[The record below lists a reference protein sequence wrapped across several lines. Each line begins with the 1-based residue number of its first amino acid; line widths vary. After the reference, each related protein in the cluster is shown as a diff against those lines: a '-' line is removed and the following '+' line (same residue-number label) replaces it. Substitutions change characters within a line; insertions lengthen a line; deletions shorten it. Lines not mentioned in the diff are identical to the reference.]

1 MKQGTGTP
9 GKEVP
14 ARPMGK
20 TKSRAG
26 KQNVIPLHLDAAFY
40 SERALRSL
48 DRFRY
53 EKALRY
59 FRRATEL
66 EPDNPANHCNMAG
79 ILSEMGEFEQSNA
92 ILLKIVTEI
101 DPGMTECYFYMA
113 NNYANMENY
122 EAAETALAQYMEK
135 DPEGTYIA
143 EAEEM
148 MELLGFELNRPA
160 RAGAPE
166 GADVWFEHDQAR
178 AMLESGRFAEAAEM
192 LERIVGKRPD
202 LLAARNN
209 LALAYFY
216 MGEYEKSLGQIRTV
230 LRNDPGNLHA
240 RCNLAIFCRH
250 FGYKAELDTL
260 VEGLKKLVP
269 YHPEHVFKVAA
280 TLGMLE
286 EHEAAY
292 RLFVRLLKEG
302 IGAGDPA
309 FCHYAA
315 AAAAG
320 SGRRAEALRW
330 WRRAAKLDGRGSVAA
345 FWLEQWSRAE
355 RTAGG
360 GASGEDG
367 GSGKTGR
374 SGEGGG
380 QGEWDRMPSYYYL
393 LPFEEQLRIAE
404 LAGESF
410 AGAADRDP
418 QIAASLVWA
427 LERGNAEEK
436 RKAVL
441 AAGRLTEEGF
451 FRRQLEAK
459 GGALPAPAEEAADE
473 STAGA
478 TGDRPDRPG
487 PADVERAL
495 AAVAANPSER
505 RDVRLLARRALNG
518 PPASEAGGLPRWD
531 RRWQAVMDAALAG
544 MDRGS
549 LIQRHDL
556 QALWI
561 HFLNRT
567 YPDVP
572 RITKVEGWAAA
583 LVYLTAKMH
592 RRAVTLREVSRRYGV
607 SARTVGRHARAI
619 DRTCG
624 LKEKMRRLDRLEDP
638 FRHRAP
644 ADQGPADEAPDSA
657 APYQLREE

>member
-1 MKQGTGTP
+1 
-9 GKEVP
+9 
-14 ARPMGK
+14 MGK
-20 TKSRAG
+20 TKSGAE
-26 KQNVIPLHLDAAFY
+26 KTNVIPLKLDATFY
-40 SERALRSL
+40 FERALRSL

-53 EKALRY
+53 EKALKY

-92 ILLKIVTEI
+92 ILLKILTEI

-113 NNYANMENY
+113 NNYANMEDF

-135 DPEGTYIA
+135 DPDGPYIA

-148 MELLGFELNRPA
+148 MELLGLELNRTA
-160 RAGAPE
+160 RAGPPE

-178 AMLESGRFAEAAEM
+178 ALLEAGKFAEAAER

-209 LALAYFY
+209 LALSYFY

-230 LRNDPGNLHA
+230 LRKDPGNLHA

-250 FGYKAELDTL
+250 FGYKAELDML

-269 YHPEHVFKVAA
+269 FHPEHVFKVAA

-292 RLFVRLLKEG
+292 RLFVRLLKNG

-320 SGRRAEALRW
+320 CGRRADAVRW

-345 FWLEQWSRAE
+345 FWLDQWSRRDGAGE
-355 RTAGG
+355 AVGTEGAGG
-360 GASGEDG
+360 ADGETGAAP
-367 GSGKTGR
+367 GR
-374 SGEGGG
+374 SGAGAKAGAG
-380 QGEWDRMPSYYYL
+380 SGEWEKMPSYYYL
-393 LPFEEQLRIAE
+393 LPFEEQLRIAD
-404 LAGESF
+404 LAGEPF
-410 AGAADRDP
+410 AAVAGRDP
-418 QIAASLVWA
+418 QVIASLVWA
-427 LERGNAEEK
+427 LERGDAENR

-441 AAGRLTEEGF
+441 AAGRLAEEGF
-451 FRRQLEAK
+451 FRRRPELAAP
-459 GGALPAPAEEAADE
+459 GGAAEAGPAARGEAPAD
-473 STAGA
+473 
-478 TGDRPDRPG
+478 GDRDRGSRPG
-487 PADVERAL
+487 PEDVRRAL
-495 AAVAANPSER
+495 AALAANPAVR
-505 RDVRLLARRALNG
+505 RDVRLLARRMLDG
-518 PPASEAGGLPRWD
+518 PLARGAGGLPRWE
-531 RRWQAVMDAALAG
+531 RRWQAVVEAALAG
-544 MDRGS
+544 MDKGS
-549 LIQRHDL
+549 VIQRHDL
-556 QALWI
+556 QTLWV
-561 HFLNRT
+561 HFLART

-592 RRAVTLREVSRRYGV
+592 RKSLTLREVSRQYGV
-607 SARTVGRHARAI
+607 SEQTVSRHARAI

-624 LKEKMRRLDRLEDP
+624 LREKMRRLDRLEKP
-638 FRHRAP
+638 PGKRAP
-644 ADQGPADEAPDSA
+644 AKTEPADEGSDPAVPN
-657 APYQLREE
+657 QLREE